1 MDKKIKV
8 LPDSVINSM
17 KSLKSLNLE
26 IPNIPILTPPEIDY
40 VNLNKSLDEKRRKDN
55 TRFWLMVYL
64 TLINI
69 LIVTLTYFKN

>member
-1 MDKKIKV
+1 MDKKIKI

-17 KSLKSLNLE
+17 KSLKSLNLG

-40 VNLNKSLDEKRRKDN
+40 VSLNKVLDEKRRKDN
-55 TRFWLMVYL
+55 IRFWLMVYL